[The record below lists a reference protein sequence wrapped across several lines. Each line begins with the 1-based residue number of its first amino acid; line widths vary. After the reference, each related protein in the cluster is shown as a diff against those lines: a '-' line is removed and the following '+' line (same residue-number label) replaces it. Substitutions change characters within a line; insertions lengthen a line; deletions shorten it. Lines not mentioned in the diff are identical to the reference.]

1 MMNQNSKDLLPPGW
15 TVKVKVRKSG
25 KKDKYYF
32 EPSSQM
38 RFNSRAEVFRY
49 LKTAAICHPESE
61 ESRTIKEPGN
71 NVCQKNLPSTYN
83 VEVKKTIAKDLP
95 TGWIGEIRETK
106 TANRIRRDSSYID
119 PINGHALRSIRDV
132 HRYLTSGKVSRL
144 AHKSRNQRDSTID
157 LQHDEI
163 SSPVVSKKEVLT
175 IGKARRQIIWSENSS
190 EPSEIV
196 DDEAMFP
203 SATSVGEIVPFQKP
217 DSSLEGISAKA
228 HCSIP
233 TDAKGLKQ
241 SDGKNDISEIVS
253 TTDKFIQHKCPIENG
268 ATKSESRKRQRKIND
283 INLPRRASKRL
294 AGLQAEPVLEV
305 KTGRRARSVACEE
318 FDKQVAST
326 TTLAASRCPEDPDV
340 KHKTN
345 STVDPP
351 KINTSPASGEK
362 EHLCVDL
369 SILPKNVMKMKSED
383 AYEQQPKPESSL
395 PPEDVLEK
403 HVGTVEIE
411 DKADIK
417 KQGPLLKLPMEDL
430 LTDPCIAFAVKTL
443 TGGVLDASISSAASL
458 TPNYVDPFTSFTPNE
473 RRNSGPENKLNEK
486 VARPELPVTRVGKV
500 ENNVVE
506 KLKSTLELPVGEIF
520 SDPCIEFAIKTLTG
534 EIPLDNN
541 PDIEDY
547 FHQFSTS
554 KTEKTNAN
562 ASDQP
567 GLDYFC
573 KTSVSQKQ
581 QAIQALGAS
590 PKINFQTC
598 GTGLHHQ
605 ERNRNEFQRH

>member
-1 MMNQNSKDLLPPGW
+1 
-15 TVKVKVRKSG
+15 
-25 KKDKYYF
+25 
-32 EPSSQM
+32 M

-61 ESRTIKEPGN
+61 ESRTVKEPGN
-71 NVCQKNLPSTYN
+71 N

-119 PINGHALRSIRDV
+119 PVNGNALRSIRDV

-144 AHKSRNQRDSTID
+144 THKSRNQRDNNIEF
-157 LQHDEI
+157 QHDEI

-175 IGKARRQIIWSENSS
+175 IGKARRQIIWSENTS
-190 EPSEIV
+190 EPSEMV
-196 DDEAMFP
+196 DGEAMFP
-203 SATSVGEIVPFQKP
+203 NASVGETVLFPIP
-217 DSSLEGISAKA
+217 DPSLGGISAKP
-228 HCSIP
+228 HCSTP

-241 SDGKNDISEIVS
+241 SDGKNDISEIVL
-253 TTDKFIQHKCPIENG
+253 TPKEFIQHKCPIENG
-268 ATKSESRKRQRKIND
+268 ATKGESRKRQRKTND

-294 AGLQAEPVLEV
+294 AGLQAEPVLQV

-318 FDKQVAST
+318 SDKQVAST
-326 TTLAASRCPEDPDV
+326 TKLVAFQCPENPDV

-345 STVDPP
+345 STADPS
-351 KINTSPASGEK
+351 KINTSPDSGGK
-362 EHLCVDL
+362 AHICVDL
-369 SILPKNVMKMKSED
+369 SIVMKMKSAD

-403 HVGTVEIE
+403 HVGMVEIE
-411 DKADIK
+411 DKANVK

-443 TGGVLDASISSAASL
+443 TGDVLDASISSDASL
-458 TPNYVDPFTSFTPNE
+458 TPNHVDPFTPFTPNE
-473 RRNSGPENKLNEK
+473 RCNSGPENKLNEK
-486 VARPELPVTRVGKV
+486 VACPELPVARVGKV
-500 ENNVVE
+500 ENNVE

-541 PDIEDY
+541 RDIEDY
-547 FHQFSTS
+547 FYQFSTS
-554 KTEKTNAN
+554 KTEKTNEN

-573 KTSVSQKQ
+573 KTNVSQKQ